1 MPNISIFKNS
11 KADNPLGSITI
22 EEFIKRIKEGFWE
35 RAVTAVRSKEGAA
48 YKAAKALL
56 PAVTVSGQYKTR
68 SKRVPMDKRLVE
80 HSGYICLDIDKKDN
94 LKMRTTDLIDN
105 QCLAQF
111 VSPSGEGIKVIYKCS
126 TTRDPAEHR
135 RIYDAAVLR
144 LQKLGITLKV
154 DPIVKSIA
162 SLQYVSYDP
171 DAFYLPKT
179 KLVIKPLPA
188 PKKEVKPPSANV
200 ERDLEE
206 LNVYIDAL
214 GSKDITG
221 NYEDWL
227 NIAFGLSY
235 TLGEH
240 GREAFHR
247 ISNNYKGYDKA
258 ECDEQYD
265 ACLERNVGEVGK
277 PVTIASV
284 FQIINS
290 NLPKPKVKALTKK
303 FNKSHAIPSDEE
315 PQEAGEQQS
324 DLAGMVR
331 YRLFLFKKIVDKE
344 THEVIDLVPHHINLN
359 AFEKLLREK
368 GFKRFGKLYVHIVNN
383 IVETVDTGD
392 ILRIVTAHI
401 EGDGDYAFTYQKIAF
416 QFSWEE
422 LAHKWREV
430 RGQSTTVNQIAASL
444 EHWQPDLLKD
454 TATESYIPYRNGI
467 VVVNKKEIKLIP
479 YASTRMQIWK
489 ERILPRDFTYTAK
502 KGMYEEFFE
511 NICGRGASSK
521 DRRSSEAFKR
531 ACWYFGYMLQGTKRQ
546 STARAWLLYDI
557 RSGNNGRTGKTI
569 IGQAVGKIR
578 SMVTLDGKQVDFK
591 NRFAFQTV
599 QPWTDVVFIDD
610 PSKYMSIQPL
620 FNMITGDL
628 QADRKN
634 IDPLVKAVKFM
645 FASNWVLEAE
655 GTSEAG
661 RQFITQVDDF
671 YVRWGK
677 DHGNTITPI
686 VDYHGKEFFTD
697 WDAGDWSAF
706 DSFAA
711 RCLQTHLKD
720 AAPKNNIIGN
730 SALVRFVQIHEQEFF
745 FELASTFINNVV
757 KLKEGGLAVPQGL
770 MVNTVKD
777 HDSRISSIQAG
788 RNVREFFSAVGCK
801 DVSVTSL
808 MIANMPRMAYKLN
821 CTWEQLQWGEYGKGL
836 PKPKF

>member
-1 MPNISIFKNS
+1 MPTISIFKNS
-11 KADNPLGSITI
+11 KVDNPLGNITI
-22 EEFIKRIKEGFWE
+22 EELIKRVKEGFWQ
-35 RAVTAVRSKEGAA
+35 RAVENVRAKEGAA
-48 YKAAKALL
+48 YKLAKALL

-68 SKRVPMDKRLVE
+68 AKNVPLDKRLVE

-94 LKMRTTDLIDN
+94 PKMRTIDLIDN

-111 VSPSGEGIKVIYKCS
+111 VSPSGEGIKIIYRC
-126 TTRDPAEHR
+126 TPTREPAEHR

-144 LQKLGITLKV
+144 LQKMGIKLKV

-171 DAFYLPKT
+171 EAFYIPKT
-179 KLVIKPLPA
+179 KLVIKPLPEPKRVMKA
-188 PKKEVKPPSANV
+188 PSTNVLSDMQELEVYV
-200 ERDLEE
+200 
-206 LNVYIDAL
+206 DAL
-214 GSKDITG
+214 GNKDITG
-221 NYEDWL
+221 EYENWL
-227 NIAFGLSY
+227 NLAFGLSY

-240 GREAFHR
+240 GRAIFHKL
-247 ISNNYKGYDKA
+247 SSNYKGYSKE

-265 ACLERNVGEVGK
+265 ACLERNVKDVGK
-277 PVTIASV
+277 PITISSV
-284 FQIINS
+284 YQLINS
-290 NLPKPKVKALTKK
+290 FLPKPKVKALTKK
-303 FNKSHAIPSDEE
+303 FNKSHAIPSNEE
-315 PQEAGEQQS
+315 PQDVQDQQG

-344 THEVIDLVPHHINLN
+344 THEIIDLVPYHINLN
-359 AFEKLLREK
+359 AFEGLLRDK

-401 EGDGDYAFTYQKIAF
+401 EGDGDYEFAYQSSTFT
-416 QFSWEE
+416 FSWEE
-422 LAHKWREV
+422 LAHKWREI
-430 RGQSTTVNQIAASL
+430 RGQANTVNQISASL
-444 EHWQPDLLKD
+444 EHWAPNLLKD
-454 TATESYIPYRNGI
+454 SAKESYIPYRNGI
-467 VVVNKKEIKLIP
+467 AVINAKEIKLIQ
-479 YASTRMQIWK
+479 YEDTQSQIWK
-489 ERILPRDFTYTAK
+489 ERILPRDFTYTTK
-502 KGMYEEFFE
+502 VGMYEQFFE

-521 DRRSSEAFKR
+521 EKRKSENFQR

-569 IGQAVGKIR
+569 LGQAVGKIR

-628 QADRKN
+628 HADRKN
-634 IDPLVKAVKFM
+634 VDPIVKALKFM

-697 WDAGDWSAF
+697 WDGKDWSEF

-711 RCLQTHLKD
+711 RCLQQHL
-720 AAPKNNIIGN
+720 AATAPKNNIIGN
-730 SALVRFVQIHEQEFF
+730 SSLVRFVQIHEQEFF
-745 FELASTFINNVV
+745 FELASTFINNVTR
-757 KLKEGGLAVPQGL
+757 LKEGGLAIQQGL
-770 MVNTVKD
+770 MVNVAKE
-777 HDSRISSIQAG
+777 HDGRISSIQAG
-788 RNVREFFSAVGCK
+788 RIVREFFSAVGCK
-801 DVSVTSL
+801 DVSVTSI
-808 MIANMPRMAYKLN
+808 MIANMPRMAYRLGCN
-821 CTWEQLQWGEYGKGL
+821 WEELQWGEYSKGL